1 MNENKKRWKKNLY
14 ERLKLK
20 EEKIT
25 NFSQTKDETN
35 EKISTRKPMC

>member
-35 EKISTRKPMC
+35 EKISTRKPMW